1 MAGCGLPD
9 SMTKLLSS
17 FSVFSLLSM
26 YFCIDKQGVS
36 VLVCVCVCVSGRA
49 MKISSSLLL
58 SPLSKR
64 SFRIWFIDAA
74 YVFVFAWNSIY
85 PLKPHSKASDL
96 QHTLLHNYQLTA
108 PPFPSQSSQYG
119 FYSSLA
125 TFGDSS
131 SLGDFCLAN
140 FCVSPPAATCCCF
153 FFVQLIV
160 FRLAFSHSS
169 SASSFGHLLL
179 AFGVA
184 EIRKQISS
192 V

>member
-1 MAGCGLPD
+1 MRACVQVCACVCVCVKVVFPEMAGCGLPD

-74 YVFVFAWNSIY
+74 YVFVFA
-85 PLKPHSKASDL
+85 
-96 QHTLLHNYQLTA
+96 
-108 PPFPSQSSQYG
+108 
-119 FYSSLA
+119 
-125 TFGDSS
+125 
-131 SLGDFCLAN
+131 
-140 FCVSPPAATCCCF
+140 
-153 FFVQLIV
+153 
-160 FRLAFSHSS
+160 
-169 SASSFGHLLL
+169 
-179 AFGVA
+179 
-184 EIRKQISS
+184 
-192 V
+192 